1 MLTSKDLAELLAE
14 TPLCESSE
22 IAKQATRRGFQ
33 QFSATNDAANY
44 AKLLPDGIPTTS
56 QTSQTSLSSQSTNS
70 GAKPIEEPFLAIS
83 QTSPGGVLPARFS
96 GDAVEA
102 ARALIN
108 STPLTAE
115 ARQSRLADLM
125 RAPQLAQF
133 WLIVWGSES
142 MDLPIDFGKIRKD

>member
-14 TPLCESSE
+14 TPRCETSE

-56 QTSQTSLSSQSTNS
+56 QTSLSSQSTNS
-70 GAKPIEEPFLAIS
+70 VAKPIEEPFLAIS
-83 QTSPGGVLPARFS
+83 QTSQDGVLPARFS
-96 GDAVEA
+96 GGAVEV

-108 STPLTAE
+108 SAPLTAE